1 MQLCNIS
8 PSYDPQLCRIKY
20 SIQQKMNAIEND
32 RNWEEQKMELKL
44 KFAVLTDN
52 DLLFEN
58 GRKEEMFKK
67 LQSRLGK
74 SKEELQKIISAI

>member
-1 MQLCNIS
+1 
-8 PSYDPQLCRIKY
+8 
-20 SIQQKMNAIEND
+20 MNAIEND